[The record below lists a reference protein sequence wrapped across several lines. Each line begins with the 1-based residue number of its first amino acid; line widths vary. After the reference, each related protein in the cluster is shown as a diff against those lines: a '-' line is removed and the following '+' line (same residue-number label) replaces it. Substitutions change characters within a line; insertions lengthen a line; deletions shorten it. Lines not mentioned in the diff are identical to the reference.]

1 MKPRSMAPTL
11 TTLAIAFTAC
21 ETGVAPLTDADVAAI
36 GEVREAYRQAVLA
49 GDAAAIASVYTT
61 DGVEMP
67 PNMPAA
73 EGHDAIQAANE
84 SPMDVSEFHIT
95 SVETV
100 GFGDFAFDRG
110 TFTFTGMIE
119 GLPAIADRTV
129 AGCRT
134 ALYGVQTCH
143 YRCPRRVKCRNPAPR
158 SSERR
163 IRRIETVAAS
173 DLTIRSYPKYP

>member
-119 GLPAIADRTV
+119 GLPAIADTGKYMVIVRGQPDGSWLSHRTIW
-129 AGCRT
+129 
-134 ALYGVQTCH
+134 
-143 YRCPRRVKCRNPAPR
+143 
-158 SSERR
+158 S
-163 IRRIETVAAS
+163 S
-173 DLTIRSYPKYP
+173 DLPLPVPEAGEMP